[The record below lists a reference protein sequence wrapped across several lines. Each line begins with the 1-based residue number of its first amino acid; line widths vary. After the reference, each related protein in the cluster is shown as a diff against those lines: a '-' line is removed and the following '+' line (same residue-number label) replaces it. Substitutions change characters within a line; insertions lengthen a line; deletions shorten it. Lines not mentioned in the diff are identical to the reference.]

1 MRLRKD
7 SRAEN
12 EPSRALVSLG
22 STRLIFSKVELKTW
36 RSSSDHLESVGLE
49 LELDSFR

>member
-1 MRLRKD
+1 MTVRKD
-7 SRAEN
+7 PRAEN

-22 STRLIFSKVELKTW
+22 STRLIFSKLELKTW
-36 RSSSDHLESVGLE
+36 RSSSDHLEYAE